1 MNNKK
6 IKYIMPLLLI
16 MLLFTTCSQK
26 KSSSTGSTQT
36 QQYTLT
42 VNVYPSGS
50 GRVVL
55 SPSGGVYT
63 AGTVVELTAI
73 PNSGYTFNMWGGDL
87 SGSQNPTTITMNSNK
102 TVIAQF
108 VSGGGSGGT
117 TTYYTLTVNI
127 SPTGGGNVVKNPDK
141 QQYTAGESVVVGA
154 IPSSG
159 YQFLNWSGDISST
172 DNPLNV
178 TITTNIVLT
187 ANFQQLSGGGTTYSL
202 SVNVSPQGAGTVSLN
217 PAGGS
222 YTAGTQVT
230 LTATPSSGYVFSN
243 WTGDLTGTTNPAT
256 ITMNSN
262 KTVTAVFTQQQVQ
275 QYTLTTSVS
284 PQGAGTVSLNPAGGS
299 YTAGTQVTLTATPS
313 SGYVFSNWT
322 GDLTGTTN
330 PATITMNSNKTVVAN
345 FSGSGSGG
353 TTYSLSVSVSPQGA
367 GTVSLNPAGGV
378 YTAGTQVTLTA
389 TANSGYVFSSWSG
402 DLSGTTNPATITMDS
417 NKTVTAVFTQQ
428 QQQQYTL
435 TTSVSPTGAGTVSLN
450 PAGGSYTAGTQV
462 TLTATPNS
470 GYVFSNWTGDLT
482 GTTNPVTIT
491 MNSNKTVTAVFTQ
504 QQVQQYTL
512 TTTVSPANAGT
523 ISLNPPG
530 GVYTAGQVVTITA
543 QANSGYRFVNWSG
556 DVTGTSNP
564 TTVEMNANKTV
575 TANFESTS
583 DTARYSFE
591 TGVQGWVAQ
600 TYVDSQA
607 ITNVARDTTRAKYGS
622 ASLRCTVDLR
632 GGHAN
637 YSKGE
642 TYVELQTAQNLSNAT
657 VTLWVW
663 IPSEAVAVPPNGIQV
678 FFKDSSWSSKYSSWK
693 NIGNEIITNEW
704 VQITVNTATEQWG
717 YDEGANLS
725 QVKSVGVKIGTG
737 GQSTATFS
745 GYIWIDSVN
754 W

>member
-141 QQYTAGESVVVGA
+141 QQYIAGESVVVGA

-217 PAGGS
+217 P
-222 YTAGTQVT
+222 
-230 LTATPSSGYVFSN
+230 P
-243 WTGDLTGTTNPAT
+243 
-256 ITMNSN
+256 
-262 KTVTAVFTQQQVQ
+262 
-275 QYTLTTSVS
+275 
-284 PQGAGTVSLNPAGGS
+284 
-299 YTAGTQVTLTATPS
+299 
-313 SGYVFSNWT
+313 
-322 GDLTGTTN
+322 
-330 PATITMNSNKTVVAN
+330 
-345 FSGSGSGG
+345 
-353 TTYSLSVSVSPQGA
+353 
-367 GTVSLNPAGGV
+367 GGV

-389 TANSGYVFSSWSG
+389 TANSGYVFSNWTG
-402 DLSGTTNPATITMDS
+402 ALSGTTNPATIIMDS

-435 TTSVSPTGAGTVSLN
+435 TTNVSPQGAGTV
-450 PAGGSYTAGTQV
+450 
-462 TLTATPNS
+462 
-470 GYVFSNWTGDLT
+470 
-482 GTTNPVTIT
+482 
-491 MNSNKTVTAVFTQ
+491 
-504 QQVQQYTL
+504 
-512 TTTVSPANAGT
+512 
-523 ISLNPPG
+523 SLNPPG

-642 TYVELQTAQNLSNAT
+642 TYVDLQTAQNLSNAT

-663 IPSEAVAVPPNGIQV
+663 IPSQAEAVPPNGIQV
-678 FFKDSSWSSKYSSWK
+678 FFKDSNWRSKYSSWK
-693 NIGNEIITNEW
+693 NIGNDIPTNEW
-704 VQITVNTATEQWG
+704 VQITINLATEQWG
-717 YDEGANLS
+717 YDENANLN
-725 QVKSVGVKIGTG
+725 QVRIVGVKIGAG

>member
-6 IKYIMPLLLI
+6 IKYIMPLLLV

-50 GRVVL
+50 GSVVL

-63 AGTVVELTAI
+63 AGTIVTLTAV

-108 VSGGGSGGT
+108 VSSGGSGGT

-141 QQYTAGESVVVGA
+141 QQYTAGESVVVAA

-172 DNPLNV
+172 DNPLNI

-217 PAGGS
+217 PAGGV

-230 LTATPSSGYVFSN
+230 LTAIPNSGYAFSS
-243 WTGDLTGTTNPAT
+243 WSGALSGTTNPAT
-256 ITMNSN
+256 IIMNSN
-262 KTVTAVFTQQQVQ
+262 KTVTAVFTQQQQQ

-284 PQGAGTVSLNPAGGS
+284 PT
-299 YTAGTQVTLTATPS
+299 
-313 SGYVFSNWT
+313 
-322 GDLTGTTN
+322 
-330 PATITMNSNKTVVAN
+330 
-345 FSGSGSGG
+345 
-353 TTYSLSVSVSPQGA
+353 GA

-389 TANSGYVFSSWSG
+389 TPNSGYVFSNWSG
-402 DLSGTTNPATITMDS
+402 DLTGTTNPATIIMNS
-417 NKTVTAVFTQQ
+417 NKSVTAVFTQQQ

-470 GYVFSNWTGDLT
+470 GYVFSNWSGDLT
-482 GTTNPVTIT
+482 GTTNPAMII
-491 MNSNKTVTAVFTQ
+491 MNSNKSVTAVFTQ

-512 TTTVSPANAGT
+512 TTNVSPTGAGTVSLNPAGGVYTAGTQVMLTATPNSGYVFSNWSGDLTGTTNPATIIMNSNKTVTAVFTQQQQQQYRLTTNVSPANAGT
-523 ISLNPPG
+523 ILLNPTG
-530 GVYTAGQVVTITA
+530 GVYTAGQGVSITA
-543 QANSGYRFVNWSG
+543 QANPGYRFVNWSG

-591 TGVQGWVAQ
+591 RDVQGWVAQ

-607 ITNVARDTTRAKYGS
+607 ITTVARDTTRAKYGS
-622 ASLRCTVDLR
+622 ASLRCTVNLI

-642 TYVELQTAQNLSNAT
+642 TYVDLQTAQNLSNAT

-663 IPSEAVAVPPNGIQV
+663 IPSEAVADPPNGIQV
-678 FFKDSSWSSKYSSWK
+678 FFKDSNWSSKYSSWK
-693 NIGNEIITNEW
+693 NIGNEIPTNEW

-717 YDEGANLS
+717 YDDGANLS
-725 QVKSVGVKIGTG
+725 QVRIVGVKIGAG

>member
-50 GRVVL
+50 GSVVL

-63 AGTVVELTAI
+63 AGTIVTLTAV
-73 PNSGYTFNMWGGDL
+73 PKSGYTFNMWGGDL

-108 VSGGGSGGT
+108 VSSGGSGGGGGSGGT
-117 TTYYTLTVNI
+117 TTYYTLTVTI
-127 SPTGGGNVVKNPDK
+127 SPPGGGTVVKNPDK
-141 QQYTAGESVVVGA
+141 QQYIAGESVVVGA

-159 YQFLNWSGDISST
+159 YQFLNWSGDIISST

-187 ANFQQLSGGGTTYSL
+187 ANFQQLGGGGAGGTTYSL
-202 SVNVSPQGAGTVSLN
+202 L
-217 PAGGS
+217 
-222 YTAGTQVT
+222 
-230 LTATPSSGYVFSN
+230 
-243 WTGDLTGTTNPAT
+243 
-256 ITMNSN
+256 
-262 KTVTAVFTQQQVQ
+262 
-275 QYTLTTSVS
+275 
-284 PQGAGTVSLNPAGGS
+284 
-299 YTAGTQVTLTATPS
+299 
-313 SGYVFSNWT
+313 
-322 GDLTGTTN
+322 
-330 PATITMNSNKTVVAN
+330 
-345 FSGSGSGG
+345 
-353 TTYSLSVSVSPQGA
+353 VSVSPQGA

-389 TANSGYVFSSWSG
+389 IPNSGYVFSNWAG
-402 DLSGTTNPATITMDS
+402 DLSGTTNPATITMNS
-417 NKTVTAVFTQQ
+417 NKTVVAVFTQQ
-428 QQQQYTL
+428 QVQQYTL
-435 TTSVSPTGAGTVSLN
+435 TTSVSPAGAGTVSLN
-450 PAGGSYTAGTQV
+450 PAGGVYTAGTQV

-482 GTTNPVTIT
+482 GTTNPATII
-491 MNSNKTVTAVFTQ
+491 MDSNKTVTAVFTQ

-512 TTTVSPANAGT
+512 TTSVSPANAGT
-523 ISLNPPG
+523 ISLDPPG

-564 TTVEMNANKTV
+564 TTVVMNANKTV

-607 ITNVARDTTRAKYGS
+607 ITTVAQDTTKAKYGS
-622 ASLRCTVDLR
+622 ASLRCTVNLQ
-632 GGHAN
+632 GGHPN

-642 TYVELQTAQNLSNAT
+642 TYVDLQTPQNLSNKT
-657 VTLWVW
+657 VTLWIW
-663 IPSEAVAVPPNGIQV
+663 IPSQAVANPPNGIQV
-678 FFKDSSWSSKYSSWK
+678 FFKDSNWNSKYSSWK
-693 NIGNEIITNEW
+693 NIGYDIPTEEW

-717 YDEGANLS
+717 YDGGANLS
-725 QVKSVGVKIGTG
+725 QVRLVGVKIGTG
-737 GQSTATFS
+737 NQSNATFS

>member
-6 IKYIMPLLLI
+6 IKYIMPLLLV
-16 MLLFTTCSQK
+16 MLFFTTCSQK
-26 KSSSTGSTQT
+26 KSSPTGSTQT

-50 GRVVL
+50 GDVVL
-55 SPSGGVYT
+55 SPPGGVYT
-63 AGTVVELTAI
+63 AGTIVTLTAV
-73 PNSGYTFNMWGGDL
+73 PKSGYTFNMWGGDL

-108 VSGGGSGGT
+108 VSSGGSGGGGGSGGT

-127 SPTGGGNVVKNPDK
+127 SPTGGGTVVKNPDK
-141 QQYTAGESVVVGA
+141 QQYIAGESVVVGA

-187 ANFQQLSGGGTTYSL
+187 ANFQQLSGGVTTYSL
-202 SVNVSPQGAGTVSLN
+202 SVSVSPTGAGTVSLNPAGGVYTAGTQVTLTAIPNSGYVFSNWAGDLSGTTNPATIIMNSNKSVTAVFTQQQVQQYTLTTSVSPQGAGTVSLN
-217 PAGGS
+217 PAGGV

-256 ITMNSN
+256 IIMDSN

-275 QYTLTTSVS
+275 QYTLTT
-284 PQGAGTVSLNPAGGS
+284 N
-299 YTAGTQVTLTATPS
+299 
-313 SGYVFSNWT
+313 
-322 GDLTGTTN
+322 
-330 PATITMNSNKTVVAN
+330 
-345 FSGSGSGG
+345 
-353 TTYSLSVSVSPQGA
+353 
-367 GTVSLNPAGGV
+367 
-378 YTAGTQVTLTA
+378 
-389 TANSGYVFSSWSG
+389 
-402 DLSGTTNPATITMDS
+402 
-417 NKTVTAVFTQQ
+417 
-428 QQQQYTL
+428 
-435 TTSVSPTGAGTVSLN
+435 
-450 PAGGSYTAGTQV
+450 
-462 TLTATPNS
+462 
-470 GYVFSNWTGDLT
+470 
-482 GTTNPVTIT
+482 
-491 MNSNKTVTAVFTQ
+491 
-504 QQVQQYTL
+504 
-512 TTTVSPANAGT
+512 VSPANAGT

-564 TTVEMNANKTV
+564 TTVLMNANKTV

-607 ITNVARDTTRAKYGS
+607 ITTVAQDTTKAKYGS
-622 ASLRCTVDLR
+622 ASLRCTVNLQ

-642 TYVELQTAQNLSNAT
+642 TYVDLQTAQNLSNKT

-678 FFKDSSWSSKYSSWK
+678 FFKDSNWRSKYSSWK
-693 NIGNEIITNEW
+693 NIGNEIITEEW
-704 VQITVNTATEQWG
+704 VQITINTATEQWG
-717 YDEGANLS
+717 WDEGANLN
-725 QVKSVGVKIGTG
+725 QVRIVGVKIGAG